1 MEEFYESFEGI
12 CGLANN
18 GTGMSDREMLVALR
32 SCLHGSRN
40 TIYENV
46 VKAMKAKMDTDEV
59 PGEAHRT
66 IKRRLFRF
74 LETSTEKQLRVNN
87 EWNAL
92 TKTRGMSALQFE
104 AEW

>member
-18 GTGMSDREMLVALR
+18 GTGMSDKEMLVALR
-32 SCLHGSRN
+32 SCLHGYRR

-46 VKAMKAKMDTDEV
+46 VKSMKASMDTDEG
-59 PGEAHRT
+59 PGEVYRT

-74 LETSTEKQLRVNN
+74 LETSTEN
-87 EWNAL
+87 
-92 TKTRGMSALQFE
+92 
-104 AEW
+104 